1 MQCNISI
8 NEQEAQW
15 QCTYAKDA
23 FEQSLCYKLQNALH
37 ILFPSLN
44 NTPLTETALIFAS
57 RLVICLK
64 YCSGAMA

>member
-1 MQCNISI
+1 MNKKLSSNAPMQRML
-8 NEQEAQW
+8 
-15 QCTYAKDA
+15 A

-44 NTPLTETALIFAS
+44 DMPLTETALIFAS